1 MESKER
7 MSVASSLAI
16 SPAARAF
23 GVIRAKGF
31 KRILVDLG
39 DVKFE
44 VGIPLEEVRELQRM
58 MFPWYLD
65 LHVLDL
71 GDKLVYKEATPL
83 HRAIVYI
90 LARRGGATVEEA
102 QRLALSLLSSELV
115 IVYSFLTRLRWCK
128 ADGRN
133 CRQVFDAFSKIMRAY
148 ISIL

>member
-16 SPAARAF
+16 SPTARVF

>member
-7 MSVASSLAI
+7 TS
-16 SPAARAF
+16 AANPLTIPSATRVF
-23 GVIRAKGF
+23 GTIRAKGS

-39 DVKFE
+39 EVRFE

-83 HRAIVYI
+83 HRAVVYI
-90 LARRGGATVEEA
+90 LARRGGATVEDA

-128 ADGRN
+128 ADGRD
-133 CRQVFDAFSKIMRAY
+133 CRRVLDAFSQIMRAY